1 MGAGYDAID
10 SARHGRFRWEF
21 LLILAGIKLLVTLI
35 CFVTGVPGGM
45 FAPTLLVGAMLG
57 GGLADWRGITGR
69 SRPVR

>member
-10 SARHGRFRWEF
+10 SARRGRFRWEF